1 MKIQN
6 VIDHIEPS
14 QKELV
19 NHKIYS
25 KISSVDELKI
35 FMENHIYAV
44 WDFMSLLKALQVNLT
59 CVKNPWIPSDNTQ
72 AARFINE
79 IVLEEETDEIKGGK
93 VISHFELYLE
103 AMKQIGAD
111 TSKIDKFINDIKQS
125 EDYRDCINNYD
136 LAEEIKD
143 FLNFTFDTIE
153 SRETHKIAAAF
164 TFGRE
169 NVIPDMFIEIVRGLN
184 KENSNIASQ
193 FVYYLERHIELDG
206 DDHGPIALKMIE
218 NLCGN
223 DEKKWEEV
231 KEISK
236 KSIDMR
242 IKLWTHIST
251 EIEHEYTTN

>member
-6 VIDHIEPS
+6 VIDHIESS

-19 NHKIYS
+19 DHKIYS

-44 WDFMSLLKALQVNLT
+44 CDFMSLLKALQVNLT
-59 CVKNPWIPSDNTQ
+59 CIKNPWIPSDNTQ

-79 IVLEEETDEIKGGK
+79 IVLEEETDEVKGGN

-103 AMKQIGAD
+103 AMMQIGAN
-111 TSKIDKFINDIKQS
+111 TSQIDKFINDIKLS

-136 LAEEIKD
+136 LAKDIKD

-206 DDHGPIALKMIE
+206 DDHGPIALKMI
-218 NLCGN
+218 
-223 DEKKWEEV
+223 
-231 KEISK
+231 
-236 KSIDMR
+236 
-242 IKLWTHIST
+242 
-251 EIEHEYTTN
+251 

>member
-6 VIDHIEPS
+6 VINHIETS

-19 NHKIYS
+19 NHNIYS
-25 KISSVDELKI
+25 NISSVEDLKI

-44 WDFMSLLKALQVNLT
+44 WDFMSLLKALQVKLT
-59 CVKNPWIPSDNTQ
+59 CVNNPWVPSENTK

-79 IVLEEETDEIKGGK
+79 IVLEEETDEVKGGK
-93 VISHFELYLE
+93 VVSHFELYLE
-103 AMKQIGAD
+103 AMNQIGAD
-111 TSKIDKFINDIKQS
+111 TSKIEKFIDDVKHSDN
-125 EDYRDCINNYD
+125 YRNCINNYE
-136 LAEEIKD
+136 LAEDMKD

-153 SRETHKIAAAF
+153 SGEAHKIAAAF

-184 KENSNIASQ
+184 KENSNVASQ

-218 NLCGN
+218 NLCGD
-223 DEKKWEEV
+223 DERKWEEV

-236 KSIDMR
+236 KSIEMR
-242 IKLWTHIST
+242 IKLWSHILSKIEYEYST
-251 EIEHEYTTN
+251 N